1 MFARFDS
8 LQVDESRGPR
18 VPQETSGGPTLDDV
32 RKRGRWEGD
41 DLNGNFRDILRKDGT
56 NADALYVRGL
66 CYYYQ
71 VLIIKKF

>member
-41 DLNGNFRDILRKDGT
+41 DLNGILEISCGKTGRMRT
-56 NADALYVRGL
+56 LFTSEVYA
-66 CYYYQ
+66 
-71 VLIIKKF
+71 IITRY